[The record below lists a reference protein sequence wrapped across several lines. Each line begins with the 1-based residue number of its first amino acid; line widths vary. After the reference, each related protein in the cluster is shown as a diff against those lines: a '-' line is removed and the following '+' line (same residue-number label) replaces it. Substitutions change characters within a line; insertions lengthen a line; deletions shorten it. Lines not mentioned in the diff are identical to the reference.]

1 MNLQTV
7 LGLLMIVALAACG
20 SAPASQ
26 TSTDGGSSS
35 PIVWDRSP
43 ETIVFRA
50 DVVGGSDADLL
61 PALSEIPPCTV
72 YGDNRVVWTNELGT
86 YNTQVLWDR
95 VTDDQIQ
102 TFITY
107 LTINKQIY
115 GFEARGDLQPPGSA
129 QPVVE
134 TLTVFVNGLEH
145 RTDAFAGW
153 DFDYYQDILNQCR
166 NISRAPVLYEPEAA
180 WLTAQEVTYD
190 SNVPLVPWDGKAS
203 GLSLAELAASGEP
216 RWISGNNLRVLWN
229 IVRTSPP
236 RLQFIQDGVPYLIA
250 LQVPGVTRQSPPAPA
265 GSVNAG

>member
-1 MNLQTV
+1 MRFQSV
-7 LGLLMIVALAACG
+7 LGLLMILALAACG
-20 SAPASQ
+20 GAPAGP
-26 TSTDGGSSS
+26 TSTDGGFSG

-86 YNTQVLWDR
+86 YDTQVLWDK
-95 VTDDQIQ
+95 VTDEQIQ
-102 TFITY
+102 NFITY

-115 GFEARGDLQPPGSA
+115 SSQSRGELQPPGSA

-134 TLTVFVNGLEH
+134 TLTVFVNGVEH

-166 NISRAPVLYEPEAA
+166 SISQTPVLYEPEAA
-180 WLTAQEVTYD
+180 WLTAQAVSYD
-190 SNVPLVPWDGKAS
+190 SNAPLVPWDGTAS
-203 GLSLAELAASGEP
+203 GLDLAELAAAGEP
-216 RWISGNNLRVLWN
+216 RWISGPNLRILWN

-236 RLQFIQDGVPYLIA
+236 RVQLIQDGVPYFIA

-265 GSVNAG
+265 AAG